1 VKIVLLGPPGSGK
14 GTTACKLV
22 LVGELHVARGKSI
35 ELLLAFL
42 YLWFITSVMTTQLW
56 LWPILFVGL
65 CLYASLYAI
74 YDGVRKKRKENRA
87 IGRERQRIAK
97 KKQQQTE
104 ERLVS
109 EWRAVAAAEAGLCVE
124 LTAEAIAMLC
134 NPN

>member
-1 VKIVLLGPPGSGK
+1 MNDVRFFL
-14 GTTACKLV
+14 
-22 LVGELHVARGKSI
+22 KSI

-42 YLWFITSVMTTQLW
+42 YLWFITSVMTAQLW

-65 CLYASLYAI
+65 CLYAILYAI

-97 KKQQQTE
+97 EKQQQTE

-109 EWRAVAAAEAGLCVE
+109 ECRAVAAAEAGLCVE